1 MTRYVLG
8 RLLQIIPV
16 LFGVS
21 VIVFLLIRLIPGD
34 PATAAL
40 GSRATPQ
47 LIAEARRQL
56 HLNEPFWKQ
65 YLDFIGGA
73 LHGDFGVSYFYESSV
88 WSITVPRIPVT
99 LELIGYACVLALLIT
114 FPVSIIAA
122 LRRGR
127 VIDQVIRVVFTTAL
141 GIPAFWLGLL
151 LALYLGVRVKLFPI
165 AGSGSGG
172 IDTIYHLTLPALTI
186 AISMSPLLVRALRS
200 SLIEVMGSDFL
211 MTGRASGLRG
221 RFLVPSYMLRNS
233 VLPLITVFSINL
245 GFLIGGTVIV
255 EQIFGI
261 PGLGSLLISSI
272 STRDYSIIQLV
283 TLVLALFVVVANL
296 LTDLAYVVFDP
307 RVDLQ
312 SS

>member
-8 RLLQIIPV
+8 RLLQIVPV

-34 PATAAL
+34 PATAVL

-47 LIAEARRQL
+47 LIAQARAQL

-65 YLDFIGGA
+65 YIDFVGGA

-99 LELIGYACVLALLIT
+99 LELIGYSCVLALLIT
-114 FPVSIIAA
+114 FPVSVIAA
-122 LRRGR
+122 FRRGR
-127 VIDQVIRVVFTTAL
+127 VADQVIRVTFTTAL
-141 GIPAFWLGLL
+141 GIPTFWLGLL

-165 AGSGSGG
+165 AGSGNGG

-186 AISMSPLLVRALRS
+186 AISMTPLLVRALRS
-200 SLIEVMGSDFL
+200 SLIEVMASDFL

-221 RFLVPSYMLRNS
+221 RFLVPSYLLRNS

-245 GFLIGGTVIV
+245 GYLIGGTVIV

-261 PGLGSLLISSI
+261 PGLGSLLINSI

-307 RVDLQ
+307 RVELQ

>member
-1 MTRYVLG
+1 VTRYVLG
-8 RLLQIIPV
+8 RLLQIVPV

-47 LIAEARRQL
+47 LIAEARAQL

-65 YLDFIGGA
+65 YIDFVGGA

-88 WSITVPRIPVT
+88 WSITVPRVPVT

-114 FPVSIIAA
+114 FPVSIVAA

-127 VIDQVIRVVFTTAL
+127 VADQVIRVAFTTAL

-245 GFLIGGTVIV
+245 GYLIGGTVIV
-255 EQIFGI
+255 EQIYGI

-283 TLVLALFVVVANL
+283 TLLLALFVVVANL

-307 RVDLQ
+307 RVELQ
-312 SS
+312 S